1 MLYLALYKLYISAF
15 VEKNEV
21 IEREM
26 KEAVVEAITEV
37 REYQMSNKDIIK
49 LNHKNVLLSNS
60 NINFESLIKE
70 FDVAC
75 RIKAGVTRTILHCLR
90 NFFCLSE
97 HQESRTGNFIC
108 TVSIYFTFYY
118 HQLRMHETRL
128 SLKDA

>member
-37 REYQMSNKDIIK
+37 RKYQMSNKDIIK

-70 FDVAC
+70 FDDSLQNQSRCYKNYITLFEKLLLFIRAS
-75 RIKAGVTRTILHCLR
+75 REQNWQLHLYSLHLLHIL
-90 NFFCLSE
+90 LSSTT
-97 HQESRTGNFIC
+97 H
-108 TVSIYFTFYY
+108 
-118 HQLRMHETRL
+118 
-128 SLKDA
+128 A